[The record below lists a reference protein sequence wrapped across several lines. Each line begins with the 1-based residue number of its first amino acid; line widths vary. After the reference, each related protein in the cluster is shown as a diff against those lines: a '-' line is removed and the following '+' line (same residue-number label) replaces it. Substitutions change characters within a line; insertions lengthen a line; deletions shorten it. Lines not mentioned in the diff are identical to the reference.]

1 MKTKPTPE
9 RIARAL
15 TNARTA
21 LEREHAG
28 QQPAELRAHYD
39 DNDTA
44 GTLEISHDDA
54 YSACA
59 LAALKRRPRYLS
71 MTVAGWAAPVEQNND
86 DDTPPSLHPKRQR
99 VALCAVV
106 EVGTGKLTSAM
117 RMTTAARPLVSDD
130 TESSGALADT
140 LRELARRIAAQHDPK

>member
-1 MKTKPTPE
+1 MCI
-9 RIARAL
+9 RDS
-15 TNARTA
+15 
-21 LEREHAG
+21 
-28 QQPAELRAHYD
+28 YD

-59 LAALKRRPRYLS
+59 LLATTKRRPRYLS

-117 RMTTAARPLVSDD
+117 RLTTAARPLVSDD
-130 TESSGALADT
+130 TESSGALADA
-140 LRELARRIAAQHDPK
+140 LRELARRIAAQHTN